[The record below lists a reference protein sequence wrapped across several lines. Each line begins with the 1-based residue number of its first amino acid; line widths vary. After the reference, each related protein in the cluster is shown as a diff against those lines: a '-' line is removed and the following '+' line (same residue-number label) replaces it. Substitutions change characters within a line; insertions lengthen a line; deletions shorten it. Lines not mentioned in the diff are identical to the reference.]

1 LTYQSDQLLG
11 ELSAH
16 LDHAREVLH
25 RLSNQESHGDNG
37 HPPMDLGAKPALRYK
52 EAERRANVAEV
63 RVAKLTRELE
73 ETRRATSA
81 SARDVQRLA
90 YQDPLTGL
98 ANAHLLLELTDK
110 ILGSTSG
117 KRQVLVIIVD
127 VDRFCVLNQMLGH
140 DLADDLL
147 IRVGERLLGLS
158 DAQAALGRVSEDEFA
173 LVVSDLPTAEGNN
186 RALALGRK
194 VRQQLSRP
202 FLVQG
207 QEISLTVSQG
217 AALGSGQSGSGQ
229 SGSAREL
236 FAQARTALAFAKEQ
250 GRDQMHIYNPELD
263 RRLRRDATVEFQLR
277 YALENDEFFLE
288 YLPTIWLESAAN
300 GQVEGR
306 LIGVEALLRWRHRSE
321 GVLVPADFLLAAER
335 SGQIVPIGDKMIA
348 QVCRHFQSWQSDG
361 ADLFVNI
368 NLSARQLLASD
379 FVEKTI
385 REVDQAGVPRERLT
399 FEYHESFSR
408 LNDEHIDQNL
418 AALQAA
424 GFTLALNNFGGGLFS
439 LQRLQQVQFLKL
451 SPNLVQGCPQL
462 CRQALV
468 IAAGLGKVAI
478 GVGVETTETARFLV
492 ENGCPTVQGFYFS
505 KPVEPTEV
513 LTMYRSKN
521 TWKV

>member
-1 LTYQSDQLLG
+1 MTHRSDELLG

-25 RLSNQESHGDNG
+25 RLANQESPGGNG
-37 HPPMDLGAKPALRYK
+37 HPPGSLEGQPALRYR

-73 ETRRATSA
+73 QTRQATSA
-81 SARDVQRLA
+81 SARDMQRLA

-173 LVVSDLPTAEGNN
+173 LVVSDLPAAEGNN

-217 AALGSGQSGSGQ
+217 AALCAGQ

-236 FAQARTALAFAKEQ
+236 FAQARTALAYAKEQ

-263 RRLRRDATVEFQLR
+263 RRLRRDANLEFQLR

-288 YLPTIWLESAAN
+288 YLPTIWLENAAN

-348 QVCRHFQSWQSDG
+348 QVCRHFQSWQNEG
-361 ADLFVNI
+361 ANLFVNI

-385 REVDQAGVPRERLT
+385 REVDQAGVPRDRLT
-399 FEYHESFSR
+399 FEFHESFSQ
-408 LNDEHIDQNL
+408 LNDQHIDQNL
-418 AALQAA
+418 TALQAA
-424 GFTLALNNFGGGLFS
+424 GFTLALNDFGEGLTS

-451 SPNLVQGCPQL
+451 SPSLVQGCPQL

-468 IAAGLGKVAI
+468 IAAGLGKVAV
-478 GVGVETTETARFLV
+478 GVGVETAETARFLV
-492 ENGCPTVQGFYFS
+492 ENGCLTVQGFYFS
-505 KPVEPTEV
+505 KPVEPSEV

-521 TWKV
+521 TWKL